1 MKKQRERE
9 GERERERERE
19 RRLEEF
25 LQKPGVQNL
34 GASNRDHC

>member
-9 GERERERERE
+9 REGEGERE

>member
-9 GERERERERE
+9 GERER
-19 RRLEEF
+19 RLEEV